1 MTLRTTLQGA
11 VLVSAIASWVEKHVV
26 SSVGF
31 GFDSWQGKA
40 CVTGKQQSRTI
51 GHVIK
56 NINSTVPSRDIAVTL
71 FSAERPSS
79 LLRFQSSPSSCCA
92 SKQNMNRRPTQKQT
106 YKPRRE
112 SHFER
117 SARQNP
123 ARFLFFWGTVPPV
136 MPTQGTS
143 PEPDECE

>member
-56 NINSTVPSRDIAVTL
+56 SINSTVPSRDIAVTL
-71 FSAERPSS
+71 FSAERP
-79 LLRFQSSPSSCCA
+79 
-92 SKQNMNRRPTQKQT
+92 
-106 YKPRRE
+106 
-112 SHFER
+112 
-117 SARQNP
+117 
-123 ARFLFFWGTVPPV
+123 
-136 MPTQGTS
+136 
-143 PEPDECE
+143 